1 MSNGPTGPPCRLG
14 GSTVVAVE
22 EPSVIQIDL
31 LGPEA
36 KNLWTLTLELAQA
49 LGPEREWSLIGGLMV
64 QLHGLEHGDE
74 LRPTV
79 DIDLLGAARKPP
91 AMTEEIA
98 ALISDRGAKVSMPS
112 RSNPG
117 VGYRFEL
124 DGETVEILGPDGL
137 KSDPKTLGKL
147 TTIQVAGGS
156 QALQR
161 TEVVPVSLGGSPPIA
176 VRRPSL
182 LGAVLIKARVVAKR
196 RKDKFDSDRQDLIR
210 LLSYVEDPR
219 ALARVEE
226 LRPTEKKW
234 LRNVER
240 ALAFEDATLTAIF
253 PPPVLERAQQA
264 FRLLCV

>member
-1 MSNGPTGPPCRLG
+1 MA
-14 GSTVVAVE
+14 AVRV
-22 EPSVIQIDL
+22 PSVIRVDPVA
-31 LGPEA
+31 GEA
-36 KNLWTLTLELAQA
+36 RNLWSLTLQLAEA

-79 DIDLLGAARKPP
+79 DIDLLGGARKPP
-91 AMTEEIA
+91 AMTEKIA
-98 ALISDRGAKVSMPS
+98 ALIADRGAKLAMPP
-112 RSNPG
+112 RSNPE

-147 TTIQVAGGS
+147 TTFQVAGGS

-161 TEVVPVSLGGSPPIA
+161 TEVVSVSLDGSAPIA

-182 LGAVLIKARVVAKR
+182 LGAILIKARVVAKR
-196 RKDKFDSDRQDLIR
+196 RKEKFDSDRQDLIR

-219 ALARVEE
+219 ALASNED
-226 LRPTEKKW
+226 LRPTERKW
-234 LRNVER
+234 LRKAER
-240 ALAFEDATLTAIF
+240 PLNFEAADLATLFA
-253 PPPVLERAQQA
+253 PAVLERAQQA
-264 FRLLCV
+264 FRLLCA